1 MSNRNFDGRVIIQ
14 RLQQQNYARNLYK
27 NNVNGQGL
35 INNPQNSDGN
45 SSRLTTFVSGAQT
58 DYFRGLLGGG
68 ETVSVGG
75 TFGIP
80 TRTATTA
87 PSALQDV
94 SAPTPIPEPSQAE
107 ESARIYY
114 NLWTQLGQNIT
125 PPLIQSTDTSISLSA
140 NGSILAIGTP
150 KADVDVNGIVTDNR
164 GLVRVYKN
172 NNGWQQ
178 LGQDIYGKAAGDAF
192 GTTVTLN
199 GDGTILA
206 IGSPESDI
214 ATDNVVDNRGL
225 VQVYKYNNT
234 TNLWQQLGQDMY
246 GEVQGDY
253 TGWGIDL
260 SNSGYIM
267 AIGVRYADRSGGR
280 DSGKVQIYNYN
291 DNTSLWVQIG
301 GDIYGDAAGNE
312 SGKTL
317 SLSADGSIVAI
328 GSTFNSIG
336 PGGTVSGQV
345 RVYKNISNVW
355 TKQGSSIYGEMIGDM
370 SSWSLSLSADGS
382 IVAIGAPYNDGD
394 GISGNGVNDNRGHVR
409 VYKNISNVWTK
420 QGQDID
426 GNATGDESGI
436 SLSLSAD
443 GSILVVG
450 APKADVNGI
459 FTDNRGRVQVYKYDT
474 TAQLWQELGQGIYG
488 ESAGD
493 ECGTSVSLSADGS
506 IVAIGSLNNGA
517 NRGHV
522 RVYYNEYL
530 AQ

>member
-1 MSNRNFDGRVIIQ
+1 
-14 RLQQQNYARNLYK
+14 
-27 NNVNGQGL
+27 
-35 INNPQNSDGN
+35 
-45 SSRLTTFVSGAQT
+45 
-58 DYFRGLLGGG
+58 
-68 ETVSVGG
+68 
-75 TFGIP
+75 
-80 TRTATTA
+80 
-87 PSALQDV
+87 
-94 SAPTPIPEPSQAE
+94 
-107 ESARIYY
+107 
-114 NLWTQLGQNIT
+114 
-125 PPLIQSTDTSISLSA
+125 
-140 NGSILAIGTP
+140 
-150 KADVDVNGIVTDNR
+150 
-164 GLVRVYKN
+164 
-172 NNGWQQ
+172 
-178 LGQDIYGKAAGDAF
+178 
-192 GTTVTLN
+192 
-199 GDGTILA
+199 
-206 IGSPESDI
+206 
-214 ATDNVVDNRGL
+214 
-225 VQVYKYNNT
+225 
-234 TNLWQQLGQDMY
+234 MY

-301 GDIYGDAAGNE
+301 GDIYGDA